1 MSEPHM
7 SDADE
12 EGFFE
17 IYWALRKERSWK
29 RGLLPMEAWKP
40 CPTNWGDG
48 FKEHAREAWMARASL
63 HVQRRPSSG
72 AGKHPW

>member
-1 MSEPHM
+1 M

-17 IYWALRKERSWK
+17 IYWALRMKKSWES
-29 RGLLPMEAWKP
+29 GLLPSEVGKP
-40 CPTNWGDG
+40 CPEGWGEG
-48 FKEHAREAWMARASL
+48 LKPHAREGWMARASL

-72 AGKHPW
+72 MENQK